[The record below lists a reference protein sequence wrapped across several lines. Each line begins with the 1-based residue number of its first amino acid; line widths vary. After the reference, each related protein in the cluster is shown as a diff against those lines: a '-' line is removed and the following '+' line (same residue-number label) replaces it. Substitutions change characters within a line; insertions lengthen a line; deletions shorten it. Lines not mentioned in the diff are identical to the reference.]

1 MSNPLLQTKPT
12 YCANPIPT
20 DKGWVDGDTG
30 ELLVAI
36 RDLDKKLGPQQPVK
50 RGRGRPRK
58 YPRPDG
64 SM

>member
-1 MSNPLLQTKPT
+1 MNNLIEQTKPT
-12 YCANPIPT
+12 YCKNPIPT

-30 ELLVAI
+30 ELLVVVKGLMSLVEPPA
-36 RDLDKKLGPQQPVK
+36 PVK